1 MKYARLTLIA
11 SAVLALSACGKSE
24 APKPAADAAAP
35 APAAAAPAEE
45 TTVLIGSVAPLTG
58 PIAHLGKDNES
69 GARWAVDEIN
79 AEGLTIGG
87 KKVRLEL
94 VSEDD
99 QADPKIATQV
109 AQRLVDKKVVGVIG
123 HLNSGTTIPASKIY
137 ADAGIPQ
144 ISPSSTNPAYTQ
156 QGFKTA
162 YRVVANDVQQGASL
176 GNFAVES
183 LKVKNV
189 AVIDDRTAYGQG
201 IADEFVK
208 AAEAKGAKVVKRE
221 FTSNTATD
229 FMAILTSIKAAKPD
243 LVFFGGRDAQGGP
256 LAKQMKKLG
265 IEVKLLGAD
274 GIYSPEFLKLA
285 GEAAEGHY
293 ASFIGMPRDQMP
305 GFASFNEKF
314 KAKYGE
320 VQMYSP
326 YAYDAVRVMVEA
338 MKKADSVDP
347 ATFAPKL
354 AETEYA
360 GVTSKVKFDD
370 KGDLVNGAVTVY
382 QVKDGKWET
391 LQTVG
396 GMK

>member
-69 GARWAVDEIN
+69 GARLAVDEIN

-243 LVFFGGRDAQGGP
+243 LVFFGGMDAQGGP

>member
-69 GARWAVDEIN
+69 GARLAVDEIN

-144 ISPSSTNPAYTQ
+144 ISPSSTNPSYTQ

-243 LVFFGGRDAQGGP
+243 LVFFGGMDAQGGP

-326 YAYDAVRVMVEA
+326 YAYDAVRVMVDA

-347 ATFAPKL
+347 AAFAPKL

>member
-69 GARWAVDEIN
+69 GARLAVDEIN

-201 IADEFVK
+201 IADKFVK

-243 LVFFGGRDAQGGP
+243 LVFFGGMDAQGGP

>member
-1 MKYARLTLIA
+1 M
-11 SAVLALSACGKSE
+11 
-24 APKPAADAAAP
+24 
-35 APAAAAPAEE
+35 
-45 TTVLIGSVAPLTG
+45 
-58 PIAHLGKDNES
+58 
-69 GARWAVDEIN
+69 DEIN

-243 LVFFGGRDAQGGP
+243 LVFFGGMDAQGGP

-326 YAYDAVRVMVEA
+326 YAYDAVRVMVDA

-347 ATFAPKL
+347 AAFAPKL

-360 GVTSKVKFDD
+360 GVTSKVKF
-370 KGDLVNGAVTVY
+370 
-382 QVKDGKWET
+382 
-391 LQTVG
+391 
-396 GMK
+396 

>member
-1 MKYARLTLIA
+1 MKYARLSLIA

-35 APAAAAPAEE
+35 APVAAAPAEE

-69 GARWAVDEIN
+69 GARLAVDEIN

-144 ISPSSTNPAYTQ
+144 ISPSSTNPSYTQ

-243 LVFFGGRDAQGGP
+243 LVFFGGMDAQGGP

-265 IEVKLLGAD
+265 LEVKLLGAD

>member
-1 MKYARLTLIA
+1 MKYARLSLIA

-35 APAAAAPAEE
+35 APVAAAPAEE

-69 GARWAVDEIN
+69 GARLAVDEIN

-144 ISPSSTNPAYTQ
+144 ISPSSTNPSYTQ

-243 LVFFGGRDAQGGP
+243 LVFFGGMDAQGGP

-265 IEVKLLGAD
+265 LEVKLLGAD

-326 YAYDAVRVMVEA
+326 YAYDAVRVMVDA

-347 ATFAPKL
+347 AAFAPKL

>member
-1 MKYARLTLIA
+1 M
-11 SAVLALSACGKSE
+11 
-24 APKPAADAAAP
+24 
-35 APAAAAPAEE
+35 
-45 TTVLIGSVAPLTG
+45 
-58 PIAHLGKDNES
+58 
-69 GARWAVDEIN
+69 
-79 AEGLTIGG
+79 
-87 KKVRLEL
+87 
-94 VSEDD
+94 
-99 QADPKIATQV
+99 
-109 AQRLVDKKVVGVIG
+109 VGVIG

-144 ISPSSTNPAYTQ
+144 ISPSSTNPSYTQ

-243 LVFFGGRDAQGGP
+243 LVFFGGMDAQGGP

-265 IEVKLLGAD
+265 LEVKLLGAD

>member
-1 MKYARLTLIA
+1 MKYARLSLIA

-35 APAAAAPAEE
+35 APVAAAPAEE

-69 GARWAVDEIN
+69 GARLAVDEIN

-243 LVFFGGRDAQGGP
+243 LVFFGGMDAQGGP

-326 YAYDAVRVMVEA
+326 YAYDAVRVMVDA

-347 ATFAPKL
+347 AAFAPKL

>member
-69 GARWAVDEIN
+69 GARLAVDEIN

-243 LVFFGGRDAQGGP
+243 LVFFGGMDAQGGP

-347 ATFAPKL
+347 AAFAPKL

>member
-1 MKYARLTLIA
+1 MKYARLSLIA

-35 APAAAAPAEE
+35 APVAAAPAEE

-69 GARWAVDEIN
+69 GARLAVDEIN

-144 ISPSSTNPAYTQ
+144 ISPSSTNPSYTQ

-243 LVFFGGRDAQGGP
+243 LVFFGGMDAQGGP

-326 YAYDAVRVMVEA
+326 YAYDAVRVMVDA

-347 ATFAPKL
+347 AAFAPKL

>member
-1 MKYARLTLIA
+1 MKYARLSLIA

-35 APAAAAPAEE
+35 APVAAAPAEE

-69 GARWAVDEIN
+69 GARLAVDEIN

-144 ISPSSTNPAYTQ
+144 ISPSSTNPSYTQ

-243 LVFFGGRDAQGGP
+243 LVFFGGMDAQGGP

>member
-1 MKYARLTLIA
+1 MKYARLSLIA

-24 APKPAADAAAP
+24 APKPAADAATP
-35 APAAAAPAEE
+35 APVAAAPAEE

-69 GARWAVDEIN
+69 GARLAVDEIN

-144 ISPSSTNPAYTQ
+144 ISPSSTNPSYTQ

-243 LVFFGGRDAQGGP
+243 LVFFGGMDAQGGP

-265 IEVKLLGAD
+265 LEVKLLGAD

>member
-69 GARWAVDEIN
+69 GARLAVDEIN

-243 LVFFGGRDAQGGP
+243 LVFFGGMDAQGGP

-326 YAYDAVRVMVEA
+326 YAYDAVRVMVDA

-347 ATFAPKL
+347 AAFAPKL

>member
-69 GARWAVDEIN
+69 GARLAVDEIN

-243 LVFFGGRDAQGGP
+243 LVFFGGMDARGGP

-326 YAYDAVRVMVEA
+326 YAYDAVRVMVDA

-347 ATFAPKL
+347 AAFAPKL

>member
-69 GARWAVDEIN
+69 GARLAVDEIK

-243 LVFFGGRDAQGGP
+243 LVFFGGMDAQGGP

-326 YAYDAVRVMVEA
+326 YAYDAVRVMVDA

-347 ATFAPKL
+347 AAFAPKL

>member
-1 MKYARLTLIA
+1 MKYARLSLIA

-35 APAAAAPAEE
+35 VPVAAAPAEE

-69 GARWAVDEIN
+69 GARLAVDEIN

-243 LVFFGGRDAQGGP
+243 LVFFGGMDAQGGP

-326 YAYDAVRVMVEA
+326 YAYDAVRVMVDA

-347 ATFAPKL
+347 AAFAPKL

>member
-35 APAAAAPAEE
+35 APVAAAPAEE

-69 GARWAVDEIN
+69 GARLAVDEIN

-243 LVFFGGRDAQGGP
+243 LVFFGGMDAQGGP

-326 YAYDAVRVMVEA
+326 YAYDAVRVMVDA

-347 ATFAPKL
+347 AAFAPKL

>member
-69 GARWAVDEIN
+69 GARLAVDEIN

-243 LVFFGGRDAQGGP
+243 LVFFGGMDAQGGP

-326 YAYDAVRVMVEA
+326 YAYDAVRVMVDA

>member
-1 MKYARLTLIA
+1 MKYARLSLIA

-35 APAAAAPAEE
+35 APVAAAPAEE

-69 GARWAVDEIN
+69 GARLAVDEIN
-79 AEGLTIGG
+79 AEGLTIAG

-144 ISPSSTNPAYTQ
+144 ISPSSTNPSYTQ

-243 LVFFGGRDAQGGP
+243 LVFFGGMDAQGGP